1 MDQHETNCRSFHVPV
16 LGPLLLFVCPGGVS
30 LVLLVV
36 AAAAARLH
44 AGLMGPRA
52 VDWRSP
58 SLADLSS
65 GVN

>member
-1 MDQHETNCRSFHVPV
+1 M
-16 LGPLLLFVCPGGVS
+16 
-30 LVLLVV
+30 LLVA

-52 VDWRSP
+52 VDWRSA
-58 SLADLSS
+58 SRADLSS